1 MAGSINGGNSGAS
14 RQPPRPDG
22 SDRSW
27 GDSVPSNPNKAS
39 DIGSLTRPWCHA
51 CSGTLGGA

>member
-39 DIGSLTRPWCHA
+39 DIGSLTRP
-51 CSGTLGGA
+51 